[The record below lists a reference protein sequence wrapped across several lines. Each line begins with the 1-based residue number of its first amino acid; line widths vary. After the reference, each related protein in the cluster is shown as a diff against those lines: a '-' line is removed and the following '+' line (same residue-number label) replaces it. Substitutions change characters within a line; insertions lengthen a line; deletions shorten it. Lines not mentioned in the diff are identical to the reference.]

1 MKKSLLVA
9 ARVAAIIIAVLF
21 IFSGFV
27 KGIDPLGTTYKLE
40 DYFEAFGMPFFNT
53 MALPLSIVLSASEML
68 IGLMLL
74 FRVKNRIAAWGALI
88 FMVGF
93 TILTFFLALYNP
105 VTDCGCFGDAIKLSN
120 WGTFYKNLVFLPLT
134 ILLFWGSKSRQ
145 ELFDKCLHSWIAAS
159 LLAALAVGISIHSLA
174 YKPIFDFRPF
184 KVGTNLKEAMAIP
197 SGAPVDEYK
206 TTLIY
211 KKDGVEKEF
220 DESNYPWQDSTWV
233 FVDSKSVLVKKGYTP
248 PIANFSLTNRN
259 NEDIT
264 PLVTEGTGYTF
275 LLVLPKVEDANLTRL
290 NYIRNLAALC
300 LNNKHNMILA
310 TASSWD
316 QIKSLETTIEVPL
329 TMAQADETMLKTIV
343 RSNPGLL
350 LVHNGTIVGKWAWR
364 EMPHFAAAQ
373 SNPITLALQEA
384 ESRAN
389 CRLAVMLS
397 LALVILLISTTTL
410 AGITR
415 KQKPLK

>member
-248 PIANFSLTNRN
+248 PIANFSLTNMQN
-259 NEDIT
+259 NEVTDI
-264 PLVTEGTGYTF
+264 VTQSNGYTF
-275 LLVLPKVEDANLTRL
+275 LLVLPKIENANMSRI
-290 NYIRNLAALC
+290 NYIRYLASFAQI
-300 LNNKHNMILA
+300 NNYQIIVA
-310 TASSWD
+310 SASSWD
-316 QIKSLETTIEVPL
+316 QLNNLGEVIELPVIL
-329 TMAQADETMLKTIV
+329 AQADETMLKTIV

-350 LVHNGTIVGKWAWR
+350 LFYKGTIIGKWAWR
-364 EMPHFAAAQ
+364 EMPQFREM
-373 SNPITLALQEA
+373 PKTQENNDLTKSETRKNIYIA
-384 ESRAN
+384 IS
-389 CRLAVMLS
+389 LS
-397 LALVILLISTTTL
+397 LMLILLLVGATTL
-410 AGITR
+410 AN
-415 KQKPLK
+415 KFK

>member
-27 KGIDPLGTTYKLE
+27 KGIVPLGTTYKLE

-248 PIANFSLTNRN
+248 PIANFSLTNMQN
-259 NEDIT
+259 NEVTDI
-264 PLVTEGTGYTF
+264 VTQSNGYTF
-275 LLVLPKVEDANLTRL
+275 LLVLPKIENANMSRI
-290 NYIRNLAALC
+290 NYIRYLASFAQI
-300 LNNKHNMILA
+300 NNYQIIVA
-310 TASSWD
+310 SASSWD
-316 QIKSLETTIEVPL
+316 QLNNLGEVIELPVIL
-329 TMAQADETMLKTIV
+329 AQADETMLKTIV
-343 RSNPGLL
+343 RSNPGLIL
-350 LVHNGTIVGKWAWR
+350 FYKGTIIGKWAWR
-364 EMPHFAAAQ
+364 EMPQFREM
-373 SNPITLALQEA
+373 PKTQENNDLTKSETRKNIYIA
-384 ESRAN
+384 IS
-389 CRLAVMLS
+389 LS
-397 LALVILLISTTTL
+397 LMLILLLVGATTL
-410 AGITR
+410 AN
-415 KQKPLK
+415 KLK